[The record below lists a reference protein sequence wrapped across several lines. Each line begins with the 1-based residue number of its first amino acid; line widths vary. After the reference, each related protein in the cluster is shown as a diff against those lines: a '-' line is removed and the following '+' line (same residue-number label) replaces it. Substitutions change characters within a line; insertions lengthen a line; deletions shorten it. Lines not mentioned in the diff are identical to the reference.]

1 MKLNKLLQRQ
11 LNKYLPESCKDNEE
25 LQAFI
30 QAVHNSYESF
40 ERDLQLSERAF
51 RITEEEYLNVNDQLK
66 HELAVKNDSIQQLR
80 SALVSLKGDQPMSEE
95 VTSEVSDLAN
105 FLTEEINRR
114 VETEKQLELQRAFYE
129 RILNQIPAD
138 IAIIDADHRYLF
150 INPSAIKNEEIRKW
164 IIGKTEI
171 EYAEYRG
178 RPVEYVAERMQRFN
192 ETIKGGVRREWEEVI
207 TRPDGEVEYHLRILH
222 PIYKQDG
229 SLDIMVVYGFNLT
242 ERKKIE
248 EKVKQSEAKYK
259 SIFNN
264 SQALICTHDLEGK
277 LIDVNPTAM
286 SVFGYS
292 KAELIGR
299 NISLLLPHNKRAAFN
314 NLYLSKILAEGRA
327 EGIMTAYK
335 KDHKLIHLLY
345 QNYMVN
351 EDGMQPYIIGFAQDI
366 TQRIQAEKGLRES
379 EEKYRNIIANM
390 NLGLVE
396 VDRDEKVKFV
406 NNSFSEMSGYPPEEL
421 IGENVGALLMR
432 GVDNIQAQEIMERR
446 SKGISDAYELRVVNK
461 NGQRKWWLISGAPV
475 INSEGEFKGSI
486 GIHLDITPQKQLEAE
501 LRKAKAAAEQS
512 SYAKEVFLAN
522 ISHEIRTPMNA
533 ILGISRLLQKTHLDK
548 QQKLFLDTISS
559 ASNNLL
565 VIINDLLDLSKIES
579 GKIILEHI
587 TFDLHQVVQ
596 NVAHILEYKA
606 SEKGIQLHID
616 WEPGIHRAV
625 WGDPFR
631 INQVLI
637 NLVGNAIKFTE
648 KGTVHI
654 ICALEPVTEHDQQC
668 VSFKI
673 KDTGIGMNEEFK
685 EHLFEK
691 FTQEDESVTRR
702 FGGTGLG
709 MNITKQL
716 VELMGGTIEVES
728 AKGVGTTISF
738 SLLFDYGTLD
748 PVLAARNSTV
758 DESALQGC
766 RVLLVEDNE
775 MNRLLAKTIMNQR
788 GAVVEEAE
796 NGRIAVEM
804 LQKDA
809 AYDVILMDVQMPLM
823 DGVQATRYIRHQL
836 QLEIPI
842 IALTASAYN
851 SERSKCL
858 EAGMNDYLA
867 KPFDEEDL
875 VKIIFAW
882 VNHGERKNFVQKTS
896 IEPEAD
902 ALYDLGK
909 LRDMAD
915 GDEVFLE
922 RMVNLFIK
930 IVPESLVQLQEAYA
944 QQNFTQLGAVAHK
957 LKPSILNMGI
967 STLRRDVLLLE
978 NRAETEM
985 ADAVVE
991 EALQHITEVLTTVV
1005 EALKVTRQ

>member
-11 LNKYLPESCKDNEE
+11 LKKHLPESCMGNED

-51 RITEEEYLNVNDQLK
+51 RITEEEYLNVNDKLK
-66 HELAVKNDSIQQLR
+66 HELEVKNDSIQQLR
-80 SALVSLKGDQPMSEE
+80 SALVSLKGDQPLSG
-95 VTSEVSDLAN
+95 TSEVSDLAN
-105 FLTEEINRR
+105 FLTEEIKRR
-114 VETEKQLELQRAFYE
+114 VETEKRLEQQRAFYE

-178 RPVEYVAERMQRFN
+178 RSLEHVEERMERFR

-222 PIYKQDG
+222 PIYKADG
-229 SLDIMVVYGFNLT
+229 TLDIMVVYGFNLT

-248 EKVKQSEAKYK
+248 EKVKLSEAKYRG
-259 SIFNN
+259 IFNN
-264 SQALICTHDLEGK
+264 SQALICTHDLEGN
-277 LIDVNPTAM
+277 LIDVNPTAID
-286 SVFGYS
+286 VFGYS

-299 NISLLLPHNKRAAFN
+299 NMKVLLPHSKRSAFT
-314 NLYLSKILAEGRA
+314 NLYLAKILAEGRA

-335 KDHKLIHLLY
+335 KGRKLIHLLY
-345 QNYMVN
+345 QNYLVT
-351 EDGMQPYIIGFAQDI
+351 EDGAKPYIIGFAQDI
-366 TQRIQAEKGLRES
+366 TQRIQAEKALRES

-432 GVDNIQAQEIMERR
+432 GVDNVQAQEIMERR
-446 SKGISDAYELRVVNK
+446 SRGISDAYELRVVNK

-475 INSEGEFKGSI
+475 INSDGEFKGSI

-587 TFDLHQVVQ
+587 TFDLHQVVE
-596 NVAHILEYKA
+596 NVAHILQYKA
-606 SEKGIQLHID
+606 SEKGIELFVEWD
-616 WEPGIHRAV
+616 PNIHKAV

-648 KGTVHI
+648 QGTVHI
-654 ICALEPVTEHDQQC
+654 ICALEPATEHGDQQ
-668 VSFKI
+668 SIAFSI

-748 PVLAARNSTV
+748 PVLAARNTTV
-758 DESALQGC
+758 DARALQGR

-775 MNRLLAKTIMNQR
+775 MNRLLAKTILHQR

-796 NGRIAVEM
+796 NGRIAVEL
-804 LQKDA
+804 LQRDA
-809 AYDVILMDVQMPLM
+809 SFDIILMDVQMPLM
-823 DGVQATRYIRHQL
+823 DGVQATRYIRHEL
-836 QLEIPI
+836 KLAIPI

-875 VKIIFAW
+875 VRIIFAW
-882 VNHGERKNFVQKTS
+882 VNHGERRAVAQQAT
-896 IEPEAD
+896 EQPEAET
-902 ALYDLGK
+902 LYDLGK
-909 LRDMAD
+909 LRSMAD

-930 IVPESLVQLQEAYA
+930 IVPESLEQLQETYA
-944 QQNFTQLGAVAHK
+944 QQNFEQLGAVAHK

-967 STLRRDVLLLE
+967 GGLKRDILLLE

-985 ADAVVE
+985 ADAVVAD
-991 EALQHITEVLTTVV
+991 ALQHISQVLTSVV
-1005 EALKVTRQ
+1005 EALQADRR